1 MAIHIENLQIEQF
14 RGIQQ
19 LSVPRLNHINLIAGD
34 NNCGKTS
41 FLEALLLLQNPEQFT
56 NTLQV
61 ARMRDRFTMFG
72 GATTYENLLALF
84 PRSANIEETVRMISL
99 RACCNGENIAYSLQ
113 GKIRTIMLDTEEQK
127 TLFHSSMPSAYRG
140 KGPVPTECQE
150 FQGEMMVYMGKN
162 QERKKVSFHE
172 YSSVS
177 GRGIANNR
185 FLNMIYLAPCDHLQ
199 GRIFNPILKNEA
211 YKNLCVSILQLF
223 DPGITDLLLLKNER
237 TNFPVECVKHKDLGI
252 MSLATY
258 GDGIK
263 KVLSIASGIAQA
275 VDGVLLIDEVETAL
289 HSRYYEDIFR
299 FIASACRKFN
309 VQVFITSHSIEA
321 IDAFLS
327 IAEYD
332 TRTEDEDHIS
342 VITLKKDLNLFRSY
356 ARVLTGRHVFENR
369 EQFGFDVRL

>member
-1 MAIHIENLQIEQF
+1 M
-14 RGIQQ
+14 
-19 LSVPRLNHINLIAGD
+19 LI
-34 NNCGKTS
+34 
-41 FLEALLLLQNPEQFT
+41 
-56 NTLQV
+56 
-61 ARMRDRFTMFG
+61 
-72 GATTYENLLALF
+72 
-84 PRSANIEETVRMISL
+84 
-99 RACCNGENIAYSLQ
+99 
-113 GKIRTIMLDTEEQK
+113 
-127 TLFHSSMPSAYRG
+127 
-140 KGPVPTECQE
+140 
-150 FQGEMMVYMGKN
+150 
-162 QERKKVSFHE
+162 
-172 YSSVS
+172 
-177 GRGIANNR
+177 
-185 FLNMIYLAPCDHLQ
+185 
-199 GRIFNPILKNEA
+199 
-211 YKNLCVSILQLF
+211 ILQLF
-223 DPGITDLLLLKNER
+223 DPGIAVRLLLKNER
-237 TNFPVECVKHKDLGI
+237 TTLPVECVNDKYLGI

-369 EQFGFDVRL
+369 EQFGFEVRL